1 MYCLSN
7 KATPALA
14 SEKKLSK
21 KKRANLNHSFNKK
34 FFLVL
39 LAPILSL
46 QISFAQSFFSKSEES
61 EYSTGGFFNQTP
73 QERPP
78 HDSTHN
84 ACSKTNPPW
93 WCNGNSDS
101 NNEESGSNNVSG
113 DSEAMEAPLDDW
125 LWVLPIL
132 GMVVGCYF
140 LLRKRNE
147 DWA

>member
-1 MYCLSN
+1 MYYLSN

-73 QERPP
+73 QEKPP
-78 HDSTHN
+78 HDSSHT
-84 ACSKTNPPW
+84 ACSTPNPPW
-93 WCNGNSDS
+93 WCNGNSEF
-101 NNEESGSNNVSG
+101 NEESG
-113 DSEAMEAPLDDW
+113 DFEAMSAPLDDW

>member
-1 MYCLSN
+1 MNNLSN

-21 KKRANLNHSFNKK
+21 KKRANLNHGINKK

-73 QERPP
+73 RKGPP
-78 HDSTHN
+78 EGSDHT
-84 ACSKTNPPW
+84 ACSRPNPPW
-93 WCNGNSDS
+93 FCDEKSES
-101 NNEESGSNNVSG
+101 NKKSG
-113 DSEAMEAPLDDW
+113 DYEVMSETPLDDW

-132 GMVVGCYF
+132 GMLVGCYF

>member
-1 MYCLSN
+1 MNNLSN

-39 LAPILSL
+39 LTPILSL

-73 QERPP
+73 RKGPP
-78 HDSTHN
+78 EGSDHN
-84 ACSKTNPPW
+84 ACGTPHPPPFCDDNSKSNKKSGESETN
-93 WCNGNSDS
+93 
-101 NNEESGSNNVSG
+101 
-113 DSEAMEAPLDDW
+113 
-125 LWVLPIL
+125 
-132 GMVVGCYF
+132 
-140 LLRKRNE
+140 
-147 DWA
+147 

>member
-14 SEKKLSK
+14 SVKELSK
-21 KKRANLNHSFNKK
+21 KKRANLNHIFNKK

-39 LAPILSL
+39 LASILSL
-46 QISFAQSFFSKSEES
+46 QISFAQSFFSKSDEH

-73 QERPP
+73 QERGHP
-78 HDSTHN
+78 HDNPNHP
-84 ACSKTNPPW
+84 ACGTPNPPPR
-93 WCNGNSDS
+93 CQKGKGN
-101 NNEESGSNNVSG
+101 
-113 DSEAMEAPLDDW
+113 EAPLDDW

-132 GMVVGCYF
+132 GMLVGCYF

>member
-1 MYCLSN
+1 M
-7 KATPALA
+7 A
-14 SEKKLSK
+14 S
-21 KKRANLNHSFNKK
+21 
-34 FFLVL
+34 
-39 LAPILSL
+39 ILS
-46 QISFAQSFFSKSEES
+46 QEISFAQSFFSKSEEL
-61 EYSTGGFFNQTP
+61 EYSTGGFFNPSP

-84 ACSKTNPPW
+84 ACSSPNPPW
-93 WCNGNSDS
+93 WCQEGKDSDET
-101 NNEESGSNNVSG
+101 NQG
-113 DSEAMEAPLDDW
+113 SEAMMAPLDDW

>member
-39 LAPILSL
+39 LAPILSV
-46 QISFAQSFFSKSEES
+46 QISFAQSFFSKSEEP

-73 QERPP
+73 QERPS
-78 HDSTHN
+78 HDSTHT
-84 ACSKTNPPW
+84 ACSTPNPPS
-93 WCNGNSDS
+93 WCQEGKDSDET
-101 NNEESGSNNVSG
+101 NQG
-113 DSEAMEAPLDDW
+113 SEAMMAPLDDW

>member
-7 KATPALA
+7 KATLSLA
-14 SEKKLSK
+14 CEKKLSK

-78 HDSTHN
+78 HDGNHT
-84 ACSKTNPPW
+84 ACGTPNPPW
-93 WCNGNSDS
+93 WCEEGKDSDETDQGFGVMS
-101 NNEESGSNNVSG
+101 T
-113 DSEAMEAPLDDW
+113 PLDDW

>member
-7 KATPALA
+7 KTTPALA
-14 SEKKLSK
+14 SEKKLSE

-46 QISFAQSFFSKSEES
+46 QISFAQSFFSKSEEP

-93 WCNGNSDS
+93 WCEEERGSD
-101 NNEESGSNNVSG
+101 ET
-113 DSEAMEAPLDDW
+113 MQ
-125 LWVLPIL
+125 
-132 GMVVGCYF
+132 
-140 LLRKRNE
+140 
-147 DWA
+147 

>member
-46 QISFAQSFFSKSEES
+46 QISFAQSFFSKSEEP

-73 QERPP
+73 QERPS
-78 HDSTHN
+78 HDSTHT
-84 ACSKTNPPW
+84 ACSTPNPPS
-93 WCNGNSDS
+93 WCNGNSDP

-113 DSEAMEAPLDDW
+113 DFEAMMAPLDDW

-132 GMVVGCYF
+132 GLLVGCYF

>member
-7 KATPALA
+7 KATHSLA
-14 SEKKLSK
+14 CEKKLSK

-61 EYSTGGFFNQTP
+61 EYSTGGFFNQPP
-73 QERPP
+73 QVGPP
-78 HDSTHN
+78 EGSDHN
-84 ACSKTNPPW
+84 ACSRPNPPC
-93 WCNGNSDS
+93 WCYGDCKS
-101 NNEESGSNNVSG
+101 NKKSEES
-113 DSEAMEAPLDDW
+113 ETYKAPLDDW

>member
-1 MYCLSN
+1 MNNLSN

-21 KKRANLNHSFNKK
+21 KKRANLNHGINKK

-39 LAPILSL
+39 LASILSL

-73 QERPP
+73 RKGPP
-78 HDSTHN
+78 HDSSHT
-84 ACSKTNPPW
+84 ACSTPNPPW
-93 WCNGNSDS
+93 WCLEGKDSDKT
-101 NNEESGSNNVSG
+101 NQG
-113 DSEAMEAPLDDW
+113 SEAMPAAPLDDW

-132 GMVVGCYF
+132 GMLVGCYF
-140 LLRKRNE
+140 HLRKRNE

>member
-1 MYCLSN
+1 MYYLS
-7 KATPALA
+7 KATHSLA
-14 SEKKLSK
+14 CEKKLSK

-39 LAPILSL
+39 LTPILSL

-78 HDSTHN
+78 HGSDHT
-84 ACSKTNPPW
+84 ACSKPNPPW
-93 WCNGNSDS
+93 WCLEGKDSDET
-101 NNEESGSNNVSG
+101 NQG
-113 DSEAMEAPLDDW
+113 SEAIMAPLDDW

>member
-1 MYCLSN
+1 MYYLSN

-21 KKRANLNHSFNKK
+21 KKKANFNHSFNKK

-39 LAPILSL
+39 LASILSL

-78 HDSTHN
+78 HGSDHK
-84 ACSKTNPPW
+84 ACGTPQPPPW
-93 WCNGNSDS
+93 CDEGRGSDET
-101 NNEESGSNNVSG
+101 N
-113 DSEAMEAPLDDW
+113 EAPLDDW

-132 GMVVGCYF
+132 GMLVGCYF
-140 LLRKRNE
+140 HLRKRNE

>member
-21 KKRANLNHSFNKK
+21 KKKANLNHSFNKK

-61 EYSTGGFFNQTP
+61 EYSTGGFFNPTP

-78 HDSTHN
+78 HGSDHT
-84 ACSKTNPPW
+84 ACSRPNPPC
-93 WCNGNSDS
+93 WCYGDCES
-101 NNEESGSNNVSG
+101 NEESRE
-113 DSEAMEAPLDDW
+113 SEAKEAPLDDW

>member
-1 MYCLSN
+1 MYYLSN

-21 KKRANLNHSFNKK
+21 KKKVNLNHSFNKK

-73 QERPP
+73 RKGPP
-78 HDSTHN
+78 HDSSHT
-84 ACSKTNPPW
+84 ACGTPNPPPF
-93 WCNGNSDS
+93 CNDNSEF
-101 NNEESGSNNVSG
+101 NEESGEFGVMT
-113 DSEAMEAPLDDW
+113 AAAPLDDW

-132 GMVVGCYF
+132 G
-140 LLRKRNE
+140 
-147 DWA
+147 

>member
-46 QISFAQSFFSKSEES
+46 QISFAQIFFSKSEEH

-73 QERPP
+73 QERHP
-78 HDSTHN
+78 HDAPNHP
-84 ACSKTNPPW
+84 ACGSPNPPPR
-93 WCNGNSDS
+93 CQKGNRSDET
-101 NNEESGSNNVSG
+101 N
-113 DSEAMEAPLDDW
+113 EAPLDDW
-125 LWVLPIL
+125 LWVLPSL